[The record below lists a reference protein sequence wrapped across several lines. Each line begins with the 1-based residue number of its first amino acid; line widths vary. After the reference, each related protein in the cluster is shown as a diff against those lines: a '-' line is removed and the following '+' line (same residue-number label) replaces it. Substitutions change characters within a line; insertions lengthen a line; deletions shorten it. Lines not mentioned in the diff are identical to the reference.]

1 MYKVLRTG
9 PLAPDGNRY
18 YVATHTGDSAFE
30 YHMNARTVDGK
41 MVRDPP
47 CVGSKCQ
54 SDSAVY
60 TPVP

>member
-30 YHMNARTVDGK
+30 YHMNART
-41 MVRDPP
+41 
-47 CVGSKCQ
+47 
-54 SDSAVY
+54 
-60 TPVP
+60 